1 MCETASWIGRFVFFG
16 KPGTPSREPEELRRE
31 RRSNSDWSRRRRT
44 SVTLREPYVF
54 RFFYAFQEV
63 KANRRQY
70 LETLEAQMFEALGLD
85 KIVLSG
91 DTRYSEALI
100 QNAGGVDVLEHE
112 VVFGATTTEQQQIS
126 SSHTLPEQ
134 AARVFAAAQPKLAIY
149 SHLILFGAT
158 DDDVMAATRKVYGGR
173 VEMGTDLTVIE
184 VGDHINV
191 QHRK

>member
-1 MCETASWIGRFVFFG
+1 MKVTAFDVPHSISPAFGYRIDANGR
-16 KPGTPSREPEELRRE
+16 S
-31 RRSNSDWSRRRRT
+31 
-44 SVTLREPYVF
+44 
-54 RFFYAFQEV
+54 
-63 KANRRQY
+63 
-70 LETLEAQMFEALGLD
+70 
-85 KIVLSG
+85 IVLSG

-100 QNAGGVDVLEHE
+100 QNAGGVDVLVHE

-134 AARVFAAAQPKLAIY
+134 AARVFAAARPKLAIY
-149 SHLILFGAT
+149 SHVILFGAT

-184 VGDHINV
+184 VGDNINV